1 MGIPAIEKP
10 EMNAKEGKELISVAL
25 DSMTDEMVVELARK
39 AVSAIELLDDI
50 LQPETISLLRKLP
63 ETGKS
68 LENTLDMLQTLEQTD
83 TLKTLIELGEMAS
96 SLKASITNTMVT
108 DLTEKA
114 ISGIEL
120 ADDLL
125 QQGGLEMVQGMTN
138 AFAKAEQNMKSTDQ
152 APSLRQIVH
161 SLKDPEV
168 RKGLGLMIAFLKL
181 LPSELD
187 KTTKQGS

>member
-50 LQPETISLLRKLP
+50 LQLETISLLRKLP